1 MYELWRDHDV
11 NAESSGVGAVRLIMR
26 FSSVV
31 TLSSK
36 NHFQLLSTTKRQ
48 PYFIFFCEIR
58 KEGPP
63 ILVTLL
69 HLQNYEFHSMLS
81 LSMTAEIL
89 KEILISTG
97 FLWLST

>member
-36 NHFQLLSTTKRQ
+36 NHFQKRRQ
-48 PYFIFFCEIR
+48 PYFILFCEIR
-58 KEGPP
+58 KEGLP

-69 HLQNYEFHSMLS
+69 HL
-81 LSMTAEIL
+81 
-89 KEILISTG
+89 
-97 FLWLST
+97 

>member
-36 NHFQLLSTTKRQ
+36 NHFQKRRFSTFVYVQ
-48 PYFIFFCEIR
+48 AP
-58 KEGPP
+58 
-63 ILVTLL
+63 TLL
-69 HLQNYEFHSMLS
+69 YF
-81 LSMTAEIL
+81 
-89 KEILISTG
+89 
-97 FLWLST
+97 FL